1 MEPCDTICVCVCVC
15 ACARGDQLME
25 DDAMASLDRLIS
37 DGQEGTFDMAF
48 LDADKRKYGKC
59 PLK

>member
-1 MEPCDTICVCVCVC
+1 MCVCVC